1 MKHLKRIKVFSEDLQ
16 PGMFVAELD
25 RDWSDSSFLLQGF
38 VIEGPE
44 DIEEVKKQCEF
55 VYVDFRSDDEFK
67 QYRLK
72 TTRSTSY
79 KKQLESQ
86 NLDAGYNLRTKLK
99 PALSR
104 RRKSSRL
111 MKGVLDKI
119 MLGEE
124 FDLQGVKESVKENV
138 KQVLENEEAMLMM
151 TMLKSAN
158 EDVAEHSLNV
168 SILAIAFAQALK
180 FSQSEVEDVGMS
192 ALLHDIG
199 QMRVEKSIIQKE
211 GKLNQN
217 ERMEVVKHT
226 RHGFDILSAKHDL
239 TPSCI
244 DVALSHHERLSGQ
257 GYPRGLK
264 GDQISKVVRLISII
278 DVFDSL
284 TSHQSFRKGL
294 SVMEAYKI
302 LMAGKGT
309 HFDEN
314 MVLKFIEW
322 RSIYPPGSIVEM
334 ESGEVGIVVKT
345 NKQQKL
351 KPKVLLVLD
360 EYKQARR
367 ERMVDLAKFDLDPES
382 KPYKIIKAFEN
393 SAFGIDLQDYAEKG
407 LKIHT

>member
-1 MKHLKRIKVFSEDLQ
+1 MKHLKRVKVFSEDLQ
-16 PGMFVAELD
+16 SGMFVAELD
-25 RDWSDSSFLLQGF
+25 RDWSESSFLLQGF

-44 DIEEVKKQCEF
+44 DVEEVKKQCEF
-55 VYVDFRSDDEFK
+55 VYVDFRSDEEFK
-67 QYRLK
+67 HYKLK

-79 KKQLESQ
+79 KQSLEGQSF
-86 NLDAGYNLRTKLK
+86 DAGYNLRAKLK

-119 MLGEE
+119 MLGED
-124 FDLQGVKESVKENV
+124 FDIQGVKDSVKDNV

-158 EDVAEHSLNV
+158 EDIAEHALNV
-168 SILAIAFAQALK
+168 SILAIGFAQALGL
-180 FSQSEVEDVGMS
+180 SQTQLEDVGMS

-199 QMRVEKSIIQKE
+199 QMRVDQKVIRKQ

-226 RHGFDILSAKHDL
+226 QFGFDLLSAKRDL

-264 GDQISKVVRLISII
+264 GDQISKIVRLVSII

-284 TSHQSFRKGL
+284 TSHQSYRKGL
-294 SVMEAYKI
+294 SVMEAYKV

-345 NKQQKL
+345 NQQHKL
-351 KPKVLLVLD
+351 KPRVLLVLD
-360 EYKQARR
+360 EYKQPRR